1 MKLQFIVLIFMSLNL
16 WVLHSY
22 AQGVAINEDNSAP
35 DPSAMLD
42 VKSLNQGF
50 LPPRMSTTERNAIGN
65 PAEGL
70 VVYDTNEESLFL
82 YTGTGWLPL
91 VTDSGSQWEA
101 DGGNIFRSTGNVGI
115 GTSTPQYPL
124 HLQGGVGVSWQV
136 ERIGGSLLRGTANIN
151 DASVGTSNSTA
162 LRLLTNNTVR
172 MHVATDGK
180 IGIGTV
186 SPTTRLHLV
195 GDLRIQDGTQ
205 GAGKVLTSDP
215 LGNAS
220 WSEVDIYGNNT
231 IVVDATGSGNFT
243 TITAALNS
251 VTPTES
257 DRAIILIRPGLY
269 EETISLKSF
278 VTLSGADA
286 GSVKIK
292 GSGTEILTL
301 NNVSQVNIENITI
314 VSNISAGTGV
324 KMTSSDVRFRN
335 TRITGDWNFNIN
347 TIQLGIEA
355 VNSTCEFID
364 GKIVEL
370 ESDAILLTNSIVKV
384 SNTELSAVNNNV
396 DVESGSQLELF
407 QSQVSSGITGIY
419 IRTGGYAKL
428 MGNTFDMN
436 GTGVL
441 NEGELMMAGNRVQ
454 NSTSSGGVQNSGSAT
469 ITGNLFQNCSP
480 YAIFENS
487 TGESTITGNNIEDC
501 SHLGEKA
508 MIINNSTSIVSSN
521 VFKDNSN
528 GDILLIGAASPLL
541 NGNKANV
548 SGSSVRGVMAGIDQV
563 KIERIGDHLVTAL
576 PGTGNVGIGIIEPL
590 FKLHISDDE
599 TQRAIYVDHTSTS
612 GTSYGVWA
620 RSAAISG
627 TGIRGNALHPT
638 GITYGVY
645 GETESTAGT
654 GVYAISTAST
664 GTTFGLQSYA
674 ASSSGRAV
682 YGFATAV
689 SGTSYG
695 IYGRTNSTAGYAG
708 YFEGGRNYFQGN
720 IGIGETS
727 PTVPLHIKTGNSELE
742 ISSSEINKPD
752 AELFVISAGSDMEIE
767 SGSDLSLEA
776 GTNMDL
782 VASSAFTLNSP
793 AITIES
799 INSSSIISDQS
810 ISFSGGNFINMNN
823 NTVYVLGTSG
833 VGIKTAAVGAWALAV
848 NGNAAKPGGG
858 SWSVF
863 SDARLKHDIAPL
875 QSGTLDKFLSLNGYT
890 FEYDNE
896 AIENRLAHPGRQTGL
911 VAQEVQQVFPEW
923 VEADDKGY
931 LFVTERGLT
940 AILVEAMRELRNEK
954 DKQVADLNQRMDDM
968 KAEILHLRN
977 GNTELFNRLSN
988 IEKLMVESKQDNLNI
1003 VQHQ

>member
-1 MKLQFIVLIFMSLNL
+1 MSKPIQLLFLLLIVVPALCL
-16 WVLHSY
+16 
-22 AQGVAINEDNSAP
+22 AQGVAINTDNSNP

-42 VKSLNQGF
+42 VKSVNQGF
-50 LPPRMSTTERNAIGN
+50 LPPRMNTTERNAIGD

-70 VVYDTNEESLFL
+70 VVYDTDEESLFL
-82 YTGTGWLPL
+82 YTGTGWLPM
-91 VTDSGSQWEA
+91 VTDSGSQWES
-101 DGGNIFRSTGNVGI
+101 DGGNIFRNTGNVGI

-124 HLQGGVGVSWQV
+124 HLVGGIGVSWQV
-136 ERIGGSLLRGTANIN
+136 ERTGGALLRGTANIN
-151 DASVGTSNSTA
+151 DASVGTSNNTA
-162 LRLLTNNTVR
+162 FRLLTNNSVR
-172 MHVATDGK
+172 MHVASDGK

-205 GAGKVLTSDP
+205 GAGKVLTCDP

-292 GSGTEILTL
+292 GSGTEILSL
-301 NNVSQVNIENITI
+301 NNVSQVDIENLTI
-314 VSNISAGTGV
+314 VSNISAGSGV

-335 TRITGDWNFNIN
+335 TRISGDLYFNIN
-347 TIQLGIEA
+347 TIDRGIEA
-355 VNSTCEFID
+355 LNSTFEFID
-364 GKIVEL
+364 GKIIEI
-370 ESDAILLTNSIVKV
+370 ESDAFLLTNSIAKV
-384 SNTELSAVNNNV
+384 SNTELSAANYNV
-396 DVESGSQLELF
+396 DVESGSKLELI
-407 QSQVSSGITGIY
+407 QSQVSSGITGVY
-419 IRTGGYAKL
+419 IRIGGYAQL
-428 MGNTFDMN
+428 QGNTFDMN

-441 NEGELMMAGNRVQ
+441 NEGELLMAGNRVH
-454 NSTSSGGVQNSGSAT
+454 NSTNFGGVQNNGSAA
-469 ITGNLFQNCSP
+469 ITGNLFHNCAP

-487 TGESTITGNNIEDC
+487 TGQSTITGNNIENC

-508 MIINNSTSIVSSN
+508 MIISNSASVVSSN
-521 VFKDNSN
+521 VFKDNTH
-528 GDILLIGAASPLL
+528 GDILLVGAASPLL

-576 PGTGNVGIGIIEPL
+576 PGTGNVGIGISEPL
-590 FKLHISDDE
+590 FKVHISDNE
-599 TQRAIYVDHTSTS
+599 TQRAIYADHTSTS

-627 TGIRGNALHPT
+627 TGIRGTTLHPT

-654 GVYAISTAST
+654 GVYAVSAAST
-664 GTTFGLQSYA
+664 GTTYGLQSYA

-695 IYGRTNSTAGYAG
+695 IYGRTNSVTGYAG

-727 PTVPLHIKTGNSELE
+727 PMVPLHIKTGTSELK

-752 AELFVISAGSDMEIE
+752 NALFVISAGSDMEIE
-767 SGSDLSLEA
+767 SASVLSLNS
-776 GTNMDL
+776 GTEMDL

-799 INSSSIISDQS
+799 NNSTSINSDQTISLS
-810 ISFSGGNFINMNN
+810 ANNLINMNSG
-823 NTVYVLGTSG
+823 TVNVLGTSG

-863 SDARLKHDIAPL
+863 SDARLKHNIEPL
-875 QSGTLDKFLSLNGYT
+875 QTGMLDKFLSLNGYT

-896 AIENRLAHPGRQTGL
+896 AIENRLALPGRQIGL
-911 VAQEVQQVFPEW
+911 IAQEVQQIFPDW
-923 VEADDKGY
+923 VEADEKGY
-931 LFVTERGLT
+931 LFVTELGLT
-940 AILVEAMRELRNEK
+940 AILVESLRELREEK
-954 DKQVADLNQRMDDM
+954 DKQIAELNQRIDDM
-968 KAEILHLRN
+968 KTEVSHLSKGN
-977 GNTELFNRLSN
+977 GELSDRLNN
-988 IEKLMVESKQDNLNI
+988 IEKLIVESKQDNLNI
-1003 VQHQ
+1003 VQQ